1 MTYNSTTPEEMALRL
16 PIANEAIAFAN
27 LFSQQQPTPAKRTQV
42 TLNTLA
48 VCAIN
53 DYLQMIGFETNLAA
67 GDSWNPIAR
76 MCADVADLEVTNIG
90 KLECRPVNPGDSEYS
105 IPPEVWLDRVGYMF
119 VEIDPAARAATIL
132 GFVPQASASVRRTQ
146 LQSLEDFIDRL
157 HGLTI
162 ARPESEREVLSA
174 WLESLEGA
182 ISRGW
187 QTIESLITTPEFA
200 FRSEANN
207 TISLARRIDLGI
219 QVQQYSVDL
228 VVAITPE
235 VSTNRAQIRL
245 QVSPVNQVYLPPNL
259 QLIVLDDADMVF
271 LEAQSRAVDNLLQL
285 QFAGNVGE
293 IFKINLRLGEA
304 EISLKPFEI

>member
-16 PIANEAIAFAN
+16 PIASQAIAFAN
-27 LFSQQQPTPAKRTQV
+27 RFSQQQPTPAKRAQV
-42 TLNTLA
+42 SLNTLA
-48 VCAIN
+48 VCAID
-53 DYLQMIGFETNLAA
+53 DYLQMMGFETNLGA

-90 KLECRPVNPGDSEYS
+90 KLECRPVNPGDIEYS
-105 IPPEVWLDRVGYMF
+105 IPPEVWLERVGYIF
-119 VEIDPAARAATIL
+119 VEIDPAARESTIL
-132 GFVPQASASVRRTQ
+132 GFVPQASASVRRSQ
-146 LQSLEDFIDRL
+146 LQSIEDFIDHL

-219 QVQQYSVDL
+219 QIQQYSVDL

-245 QVSPVNQVYLPPNL
+245 QISPVNQIYLPPNL
-259 QLIVLDDADMVF
+259 QLIVFDDTDIVF

-293 IFKINLRLGEA
+293 IFKVNLRLGEA
-304 EISLKPFEI
+304 EIPLKPFEI